1 LNCASPAGDFLQWV
15 RRSTLIFADMPRN
28 LITLTFL
35 FLSLALSAQAD
46 KLTDARKALAGEDAR
61 AQIAA
66 FDSLVVTGAASPEL
80 YQALGNAHF
89 SNGDYGKAILNYERG
104 LRLKPGSKELKNNLK
119 YVRAEAGINRLELP
133 DFFLARWWR
142 GVGAAFGAGTL
153 FWLAIVF
160 WWLAVAGAVMWFL
173 RRKKMDEKRRFA
185 LLPGAVVCLVTAA
198 IFLSMG
204 NSRNAW
210 LDNDKEAVLTAKIA
224 DLRVAPGPEATLE
237 KSLTQGLKLRLLDE
251 FDGYVKVALDDGK
264 QGWLPVDAVEK
275 I

>member
-1 LNCASPAGDFLQWV
+1 
-15 RRSTLIFADMPRN
+15 MPRN
-28 LITLTFL
+28 LITLTL
-35 FLSLALSAQAD
+35 FLLTFALSAQTDRLA
-46 KLTDARKALAGEDAR
+46 DARKALATDDAR
-61 AQIAA
+61 TQIAA
-66 FDSLVVTGAASPEL
+66 FDSLANTEAVSPSL

-89 SNGDYGKAILNYERG
+89 QNGDYGKAVLNYERG
-104 LRLKPGSKELKNNLK
+104 LRLKPGNKELKNNLK
-119 YVRAEAGINRLELP
+119 YVRGEAGINRLELS

-142 GVGAAFGAGTL
+142 GVGAALGASTL
-153 FWLAIVF
+153 FWLAIAF

-173 RRKKMDEKRRFA
+173 RRKEMDEKRRFA
-185 LLPGAVVCLVTAA
+185 LLPVAVICLIIAVL
-198 IFLSMG
+198 FFGMG

-210 LDNDKEAVLTAKIA
+210 LDNDREAILTAKIA

-264 QGWLPVDAVEK
+264 QGWLPVDTVEK